1 MQDYKQL
8 EVWDRGHKI
17 TLKLYPLTATFPKE
31 ERFGMVSQIRRCSAS
46 IGANIAEG
54 CGRNSEGDLQRFL
67 EIAAGSASELD
78 YHLLLA
84 RDLGF
89 LSRHDYDGLVPE
101 LATLRRKLTAFINR
115 VSECRPTK
123 NQKPKTKNNF
133 AKC

>member
-1 MQDYKQL
+1 MQNYRDL
-8 EVWDRGHKI
+8 DVWARGHMI
-17 TLKLYPLTATFPKE
+17 TLKLYPITSRFPKE
-31 ERFGMVSQIRRCSAS
+31 ERFGMISQIRRCSAS

-89 LSRHDYDGLVPE
+89 LSESDYEHIAPV
-101 LATLRRKLTAFINR
+101 LALLGRKLTSLINR
-115 VSECRPTK
+115 VSESRPTK
-123 NQKPKTKNNF
+123 NQQPTIKHQYS
-133 AKC
+133 KC